1 MKNTAGIEVPNP
13 GSEEAGKM
21 GCLCPVLDNEHGRGI
36 PYPRTDG
43 KNPVEFPSFW
53 TRDDCPIH
61 GTIVVHPKET
71 DG

>member
-21 GCLCPVLDNEHGRGI
+21 GCTCAVLDNHRGAGFLW
-36 PYPRTDG
+36 DG
-43 KNPVEFPSFW
+43 EIAFW
-53 TRDDCPIH
+53 ITEECPIH

-71 DG
+71 NEP